1 MAAPVSP
8 QQVLDFWFDVPGS
21 PAHGESRD
29 VWFRKNPAFDAEVRE
44 RFAATHAAAARGAL
58 AAWVDTPASL
68 LALIIVTDQFPRNM
82 HRDTAAAFAT
92 DAQALAAARTMVA
105 QGWDTQL
112 PPVMRWFA
120 YLPYEHRETA
130 ADQDLAVRLMREVAI
145 DARFADLPVWAERHQ
160 AVIARFGRFPHRNAI
175 LGRVSTAEEVEFLRQ
190 PGSSF

>member
-1 MAAPVSP
+1 MGAPVSP

-29 VWFRKNPAFDAEVRE
+29 AWFRKNPAFDAEVRA
-44 RFAATHAAAARGAL
+44 RFAATHAAAAHGAL

-82 HRDTAAAFAT
+82 HRDTAAAFT
-92 DAQALAAARTMVA
+92 SDAQALAAARTMVA

-120 YLPYEHRETA
+120 YLPYEHSETA

>member
-1 MAAPVSP
+1 MTAPVSP
-8 QQVLDFWFDVPGS
+8 QHVLDFWFDVPGS

-44 RFAATHAAAARGAL
+44 CFATTHAAAARGAL
-58 AAWVDTPASL
+58 AGWADTPASL

-105 QGWDTQL
+105 QGWDTRL
-112 PPVMRWFA
+112 LSVMRWFA
-120 YLPYEHRETA
+120 YLPYEHSEA
-130 ADQDLAVRLMREVAI
+130 LADQDLAVRLMREVAN

-175 LGRVSTAEEVEFLRQ
+175 LGRVSTADEVEFLRQ

>member
-44 RFAATHAAAARGAL
+44 RFAATHAAAAHGAL

-160 AVIARFGRFPHRNAI
+160 AVIARFGRFPHRNAA
-175 LGRVSTAEEVEFLRQ
+175 LGRASTAEELDFLSR

>member
-1 MAAPVSP
+1 MTAPVSP
-8 QQVLDFWFDVPGS
+8 QQVLDFWFGAPGS
-21 PAHGESRD
+21 AAHGESRD
-29 VWFRKNPAFDAEVRE
+29 VWFRKSPAFDSEVRE
-44 RFAATHAAAARGAL
+44 RFAATHAAAAHGAL
-58 AAWVDTPASL
+58 TAWADAPASL

-105 QGWDTQL
+105 QGWDTRL

-120 YLPYEHRETA
+120 YLPYEHSETL
-130 ADQDLAVRLMREVAI
+130 ADQDLAVRLMRDVAI

-160 AVIARFGRFPHRNAI
+160 AVIARFGRFPHRNSI
-175 LGRVSTAEEVEFLRQ
+175 LGCASTAQEVEFLRQ